1 MSESPEE
8 LLHKVDRLG
17 RTLEVVQ
24 RKADHAADVALQA
37 LEQNRAQLAALE
49 HAHAQAAELIS
60 ALKKTSA
67 MNLLLAETV
76 LRNAGVIP

>member
-1 MSESPEE
+1 MTDE
-8 LLHKVDRLG
+8 LQTKIARLEQH
-17 RTLEVVQ
+17 LDAVQ
-24 RKADHAADVALQA
+24 RKADCAADFALAA
-37 LEQNRAQLAALE
+37 LEQNKAQLAALE

-76 LRNAGVIP
+76 LKQVKG